1 MAKSDTKYRYSGPL
15 SGVTL
20 NDGREVMLH
29 TGAEVLLPADNDYV
43 KAMVAQKFL
52 TEIPLDSAPVQDVPK
67 PQGKKEATS
76 AS

>member
-1 MAKSDTKYRYSGPL
+1 MAKSDTNYRYSGPL

-29 TGAEVLLPADNDYV
+29 TGADISLPADNDYV
-43 KAMVAQKFL
+43 KALVAQKFL
-52 TEIPLDSAPVQDVPK
+52 TEIPAEEVPVQDAPK
-67 PQGKKEATS
+67 QPAKKEASS